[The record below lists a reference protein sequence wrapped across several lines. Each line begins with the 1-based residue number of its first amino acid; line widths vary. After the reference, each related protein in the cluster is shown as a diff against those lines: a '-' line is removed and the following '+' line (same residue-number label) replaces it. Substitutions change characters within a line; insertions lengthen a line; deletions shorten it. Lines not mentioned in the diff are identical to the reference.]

1 MKLDSD
7 NYKIVIYTEDICPDC
22 IDLKE
27 KLKESNIP
35 FINKSITH
43 TIDITSN
50 LDFDKEKANN
60 RWEFIDLSNDYPIKV
75 AFSPV
80 IVVENSEGEIDDIF
94 SLGEHEG
101 GFENTDGALKI
112 LQENYC
118 I

>member
-1 MKLDSD
+1 MKLDTN

-43 TIDITSN
+43 TIDRKSN

-80 IVVENSEGEIDDIF
+80 IVVENSEGKIDDIF

-101 GFENTDGALKI
+101 GFENTDEALKI